1 MCLSSCS
8 SKYRVRRRLLRQTEI
23 RARKLNRP
31 SRIPTAQRLLRHRP
45 PWKVHILNPNKEMPE
60 AEIEGNGYIGIL
72 EIPALALSL
81 PVMSKW
87 SYPKLKIAPCRY
99 SGSAYTGNLVIAA
112 HNYRTHFGL
121 LESLE
126 PGAQVKFTD
135 VEGNVFS
142 YEIAETEILEPT
154 AIEEL
159 LSDEWNLTLFT
170 CTYGGQA
177 RVAVR
182 CRAIGLK

>member
-1 MCLSSCS
+1 MKIVLGI
-8 SKYRVRRRLLRQTEI
+8 RRFALDQIFVILFFLLTGLFADLVCFRQT
-23 RARKLNRP
+23 AL
-31 SRIPTAQRLLRHRP
+31 RLESIFPIFFL
-45 PWKVHILNPNKEMPE
+45 
-60 AEIEGNGYIGIL
+60 
-72 EIPALALSL
+72 
-81 PVMSKW
+81 W

-121 LESLE
+121 LEGLA

-142 YEIAETEILEPT
+142 YEIAEIVILEPT

-182 CRAIGLK
+182 CRAIALK

>member
-1 MCLSSCS
+1 MPATPFLAVCF
-8 SKYRVRRRLLRQTEI
+8 
-23 RARKLNRP
+23 
-31 SRIPTAQRLLRHRP
+31 
-45 PWKVHILNPNKEMPE
+45 PNMK
-60 AEIEGNGYIGIL
+60 
-72 EIPALALSL
+72 
-81 PVMSKW
+81 
-87 SYPKLKIAPCRY
+87 
-99 SGSAYTGNLVIAA
+99 
-112 HNYRTHFGL
+112 H
-121 LESLE
+121 
-126 PGAQVKFTD
+126 
-135 VEGNVFS
+135 S

>member
-1 MCLSSCS
+1 M
-8 SKYRVRRRLLRQTEI
+8 
-23 RARKLNRP
+23 
-31 SRIPTAQRLLRHRP
+31 
-45 PWKVHILNPNKEMPE
+45 
-60 AEIEGNGYIGIL
+60 
-72 EIPALALSL
+72 
-81 PVMSKW
+81 
-87 SYPKLKIAPCRY
+87 
-99 SGSAYTGNLVIAA
+99 IAA

-121 LESLE
+121 LESLA

-142 YEIAETEILEPT
+142 YEIAEIVILEPT